1 MFKPADIA
9 GVLPV
14 PRVLPIIAVEKI
26 GDPTQA
32 LLSRANQFLV
42 GQEYLATVAAKT
54 TDGKQLVEIE
64 GQLLKMDLGSQVDKG
79 QTLSLRFMQSQ
90 PVPTFY
96 LLSADKSNSAA
107 TAAISQ
113 TGFLLGSIIKQANE
127 EGTSMRYQANGVVTQ
142 QPQNPQQLGLDLKNA
157 LQRSGLFLESHL
169 AEVVAGKR
177 SIESMRVELQ
187 NVANQ
192 PPNATLNTLPAQ
204 QLAALE
210 HQRLSWHGEIWQNQT
225 MDWDVTFDEPR
236 EHAEQSGQDEA
247 QQTRPVSSEITMH
260 LPHLGKVS
268 ARIGVADGRV
278 SIHMFA
284 ESPQTLATFKNA
296 RQQLFASMLNQGQT
310 LEALTVGQ
318 YE

>member
-14 PRVLPIIAVEKI
+14 PKVLPIIAVEKI
-26 GDPTQA
+26 GDPVQA

-54 TDGKQLVEIE
+54 PDGKQLVEIE

-79 QTLSLRFMQSQ
+79 QTLSLRFMQAQ

-107 TAAISQ
+107 TAAISS
-113 TGFLLGSIIKQANE
+113 TGFLLGSIIKQADE
-127 EGTSMRYQANGVVTQ
+127 EGASMRYQANAVVTQ
-142 QPQNPQQLGLDLKNA
+142 QPQNPVQLGVDLKNA
-157 LQRSGLFLESHL
+157 LQQSRLFLEAHL

-177 SIESMRVELQ
+177 SIESLRQELQ
-187 NVANQ
+187 QAANQ
-192 PPNATLNTLPAQ
+192 TPNATLNTIPAQ

-210 HQRLSWHGEIWQNQT
+210 HQRFSWHGEIWQNQT
-225 MDWDVTFDEPR
+225 MDWDVTLEDAR
-236 EHAEQSGQDEA
+236 EHAEQSSDDEA
-247 QQTRPVSSEITMH
+247 LQSRPVSSEITMH

-268 ARIGVADGRV
+268 ARIGVADGRI
-278 SIHMFA
+278 SIHLLT
-284 ESPQTLATFKNA
+284 ENPQTLATFKKA
-296 RQQLFASMLNQGQT
+296 RQQLFASMVNQGQAV
-310 LEALTVGQ
+310 EALTVNP

>member
-1 MFKPADIA
+1 MFKPADLTSI
-9 GVLPV
+9 LPV
-14 PRVLPIIAVEKI
+14 PKVLPIVAVEKI
-26 GDPTQA
+26 GDPAQA
-32 LLSRANQFLV
+32 LLSRATQFLV

-79 QTLSLRFMQSQ
+79 QTLALRFMQSQ

-127 EGTSMRYQANGVVTQ
+127 EGASMRYQANGEVTQ
-142 QPQNPQQLGLDLKNA
+142 HPQNPQQLSLDLKNA

-177 SIESMRVELQ
+177 TIESMRPELQ
-187 NVANQ
+187 NLANNT
-192 PPNATLNTLPAQ
+192 PNTVLNTLPAQ

-210 HQRLSWHGEIWQNQT
+210 HQRLSWHGEIWQNQS

-236 EHAEQSGQDEA
+236 EHAEQSGQDET
-247 QQTRPVSSEITMH
+247 QKTKPVSSEITMH
-260 LPHLGKVS
+260 LPNLGKVS
-268 ARIGVADGRV
+268 ARIGVVDGRI
-278 SIHMFA
+278 SIHMLT
-284 ESPQTLATFKNA
+284 ENPQTLATFKKE
-296 RQQLFASMLNQGQT
+296 RQQLFASMVNKGQAI
-310 LEALTVGQ
+310 EALTVGQ

>member
-1 MFKPADIA
+1 MFKPADLTSI
-9 GVLPV
+9 LPV
-14 PRVLPIIAVEKI
+14 PKVLPIVAVEKI
-26 GDPTQA
+26 GDPAQA
-32 LLSRANQFLV
+32 LLSRATQFLV

-127 EGTSMRYQANGVVTQ
+127 EGASMRYQANGEVTQ
-142 QPQNPQQLGLDLKNA
+142 HPQNPQQLSLDLKNA

-177 SIESMRVELQ
+177 TIESMRPELQ
-187 NVANQ
+187 NLANNT
-192 PPNATLNTLPAQ
+192 PNTVLNTLPAQ

-236 EHAEQSGQDEA
+236 EHAEQSGQDET
-247 QQTRPVSSEITMH
+247 QKTKPVSSEITMH
-260 LPHLGKVS
+260 LPNLGKVS
-268 ARIGVADGRV
+268 ARIGVVDGRI
-278 SIHMFA
+278 SIHMLT
-284 ESPQTLATFKNA
+284 ENPQTLATFKKE
-296 RQQLFASMLNQGQT
+296 RQQLFASMVNKGQAI
-310 LEALTVGQ
+310 EALTVGQ

>member
-1 MFKPADIA
+1 MFKPADLTSI
-9 GVLPV
+9 LPV
-14 PRVLPIIAVEKI
+14 PKVLPIVAVEKI
-26 GDPTQA
+26 GDPAQA
-32 LLSRANQFLV
+32 LLSRATQFLV

-107 TAAISQ
+107 TAAISK

-127 EGTSMRYQANGVVTQ
+127 EGASMRYQANGEVTQ

-177 SIESMRVELQ
+177 TIESMRPELQ
-187 NVANQ
+187 NLANNT
-192 PPNATLNTLPAQ
+192 PNTVLNTLPAQ

-236 EHAEQSGQDEA
+236 EHAEQSGQDET
-247 QQTRPVSSEITMH
+247 QKTKPVSSEITMH
-260 LPHLGKVS
+260 LPNLGKVS
-268 ARIGVADGRV
+268 ARIGVVDGRI
-278 SIHMFA
+278 SIHMLT
-284 ESPQTLATFKNA
+284 ENPQTLATFKKE
-296 RQQLFASMLNQGQT
+296 RQQLFASMVNKGQAI
-310 LEALTVGQ
+310 EALTVGQ

>member
-1 MFKPADIA
+1 MFKPADLTSI
-9 GVLPV
+9 LPV
-14 PRVLPIIAVEKI
+14 PKVLPIVAVEKI
-26 GDPTQA
+26 GDPAQA
-32 LLSRANQFLV
+32 LLSRATQFLV

-64 GQLLKMDLGSQVDKG
+64 GQLLKIDLGSQVDKG

-177 SIESMRVELQ
+177 TIESMRPELQ
-187 NVANQ
+187 NLANNT
-192 PPNATLNTLPAQ
+192 PNTVLNTLPAQ

-236 EHAEQSGQDEA
+236 EHAEQSGQDET
-247 QQTRPVSSEITMH
+247 QKTKPVSSEITMH
-260 LPHLGKVS
+260 LPNLGKVS
-268 ARIGVADGRV
+268 ARIGVVDGRI
-278 SIHMFA
+278 SIHMLT
-284 ESPQTLATFKNA
+284 ENPQTLATFKKE
-296 RQQLFASMLNQGQT
+296 RQQLFASMVNKGQAV
-310 LEALTVGQ
+310 EALTVGQ